1 MKEILCWFLKS
12 YTRLEQNFEYVVTIL
27 ISLLLFYTHILHV
40 ILSIVNRL
48 SNTFFK
54 QMIAFQLTFGAYS
67 WPKILRI
74 F

>member
-1 MKEILCWFLKS
+1 MKEILCCFLKP

-27 ISLLLFYTHILHV
+27 ISLLLFYTHILHI

-67 WPKILRI
+67 
-74 F
+74 

>member
-12 YTRLEQNFEYVVTIL
+12 YTRLEQNFEYVVTIF

-67 WPKILRI
+67 
-74 F
+74 

>member
-1 MKEILCWFLKS
+1 MKEILCCFLKS
-12 YTRLEQNFEYVVTIL
+12 YTRLEQNFEYVVTIF

-54 QMIAFQLTFGAYS
+54 QMIAFQLIFGAYS
-67 WPKILRI
+67 
-74 F
+74 

>member
-12 YTRLEQNFEYVVTIL
+12 YTRLEQNFEYVVTIF

-40 ILSIVNRL
+40 TLSIVNRL

-67 WPKILRI
+67 
-74 F
+74 